1 MAAYMRESILPGP
14 VSFLESDAAQSGQAL
29 QVAEALLAGFD
40 THYERFRQLS
50 AQSRDNYERSDWSS
64 ARKDSIARIESYDLC
79 VEATTRELAE
89 RFGAL
94 ENESDTLWRMI
105 KRAYVALLA
114 DHRQPEC
121 AETYYNSVACRLL
134 ARRYYR
140 NEYIFFRPAIS
151 TDYLDESAPVYR
163 CDTPKRETLRD
174 TIRSLLSTLP
184 VNGRFHALERDVGF
198 ILRAV
203 EEHFGRDCVLHDNFQ
218 LHTLSSLFYRNRAA
232 YLVGRAING
241 EHTWPFVLPI
251 LKNRVGD
258 LFIDSVLFD
267 HKSIGRLF
275 SLARAYFMVDM
286 EVPAAYAA
294 FLKTLLP
301 SKSASEIYTMLGL
314 QKQGKTLFYR
324 EMQHHL
330 AHSTDTFVL
339 APGARG
345 MVMSVFTLPSFP
357 YVFKVIRDWF
367 DPPKAGDRR
376 HVREKYRMVKH
387 HDRVGRMAD
396 SLEYSNVGLP
406 KHRFDPSV
414 LAELERVAPSMV
426 ECDGDTVVIR
436 HVYIERRMTPLDVY
450 LRQANDVERREA
462 IAEFGDTLKDLA
474 SANIFPGD
482 LLLKNFGVTRYGK
495 VASYDYDETC
505 YLTDVNFR
513 ALPVPS
519 SYEEEISGEPWFS
532 VGAHD
537 VFPEEFLT
545 FLFPNDSSRALFVEL
560 HPDLARPSFWI
571 DAQERVKD
579 GRERSVYP
587 YPRELRFHKR
597 YGGFDSPTEELS
609 GLPE

>member
-1 MAAYMRESILPGP
+1 MHMQDTMQGFAVKRD
-14 VSFLESDAAQSGQAL
+14 SDAAHGGFARM
-29 QVAEALLAGFD
+29 VAEAMLAAFD
-40 THYERFRQLS
+40 QHYLRFRALS
-50 AQSRDNYERSDWSS
+50 AQARFHYEQSDWAS
-64 ARKDSIARIESYDLC
+64 ARADSNARIDSYDLA
-79 VEATTRELAE
+79 VETTTRELGD
-89 RFGAL
+89 RFGTL
-94 ENESDTLWRMI
+94 TTDTFWRDI
-105 KRAYVALLA
+105 KRAYIGLLA

-121 AETYYNSVACRLL
+121 AETFYNSVACRLL

-140 NEYIFFRPAIS
+140 NDYIFFRPAVA
-151 TDYLDESAPVYR
+151 TEYLDESAPVYR
-163 CDTPKRETLRD
+163 CDYPRRGTLRN
-174 TIRSLLSTLP
+174 TIQAILEALP
-184 VNGRFHALERDVGF
+184 VDLPLQDVERDTAYV
-198 ILRAV
+198 LRAV
-203 EEHFGRDCVLHDNFQ
+203 DEQFGPDCVLQDNFQ

-241 EHTWPFVLPI
+241 DHVVPFVVPI
-251 LKNRVGD
+251 LKDRTGK
-258 LFIDSVLFD
+258 LFVDSVLFD

-294 FLKTLLP
+294 FLRSLLP
-301 SKSASEIYTMLGL
+301 TKSASEIYTMLGL

-324 EMQHHL
+324 ELQHHL
-330 AHSTDTFVL
+330 AHSTDSFVL

-367 DPPKAGDRR
+367 DPPKTGDRS
-376 HVREKYRMVKH
+376 HVRAKYRMVKH

-406 KHRFDPSV
+406 RQRFDPSV

-426 ECDGDTVVIR
+426 EYDGDTVVIR

-450 LRQANDVERREA
+450 LRQANTVERREA
-462 IAEFGDTLKDLA
+462 LSEFGDTLKDLA
-474 SANIFPGD
+474 AANIFPGD

-513 ALPVPS
+513 ALPTPS
-519 SYEEEISGEPWFS
+519 SYEEETAGEPWFS
-532 VGAHD
+532 VGPHD

-545 FLFPNDSSRALFVEL
+545 FLFPDAETRALFLES
-560 HPDLARPSFWI
+560 HPDLVKPSYWV
-571 DAQERVKD
+571 DAQERVHS
-579 GRERSVYP
+579 GTERSVYP

-597 YGGFDSPTEELS
+597 YLNRAT
-609 GLPE
+609 